1 MHVLV
6 AYVFYFMAPED
17 IQFQVQM
24 QGTFFAAAMAL
35 AVCITLAKVR
45 ERGSNPNP
53 NPNPIPN
60 PDPNPSPNPNPK
72 QVKERPMTELQRS
85 TSKPVVPSMR
95 DMLANKPYMMYLL
108 FNVPFKLAALIPI
121 NVIIDYLK
129 FNAKVLPLLLHHHH
143 PPHPSNPA

>member
-24 QGTFFAAAMAL
+24 QGIFFSAAMAL
-35 AVCITLAKVR
+35 AVCITLAKVK

-53 NPNPIPN
+53 NPIPN
-60 PDPNPSPNPNPK
+60 PNPNPNPNPK
-72 QVKERPMTELQRS
+72 QVKERPLTELQRS

-95 DMLANKPYMMYLL
+95 AMLANKPYMMYLL

-129 FNAKVLPLLLHHHH
+129 FNAKV
-143 PPHPSNPA
+143 PPPTHLSHPSHPA

>member
-35 AVCITLAKVR
+35 AVCITLAKVK

-60 PDPNPSPNPNPK
+60 TNPNRK

-95 DMLANKPYMMYLL
+95 AMLANKPYMMYLL

-129 FNAKVLPLLLHHHH
+129 FNAKVPP
-143 PPHPSNPA
+143 PPHHTPPPTPHPTSPRCY

>member
-35 AVCITLAKVR
+35 AVCITLAKVK

-60 PDPNPSPNPNPK
+60 SNPNPK

-95 DMLANKPYMMYLL
+95 AMIANKPYMMYLL

-129 FNAKVLPLLLHHHH
+129 FNAKVPP
-143 PPHPSNPA
+143 PPHHSPPPTPHPTSPRCY